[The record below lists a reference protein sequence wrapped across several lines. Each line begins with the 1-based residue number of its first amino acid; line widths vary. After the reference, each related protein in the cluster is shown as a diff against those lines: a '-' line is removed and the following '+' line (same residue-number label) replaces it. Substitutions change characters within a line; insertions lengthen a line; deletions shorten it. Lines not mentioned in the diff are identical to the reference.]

1 MKKTIFWFLL
11 FTVCAT
17 SVWWLTDIL
26 IMSKKE
32 YDQFRGAAQ
41 FRLQYAVNGGAV
53 GIAAAGDWSA
63 HPSLLNG
70 IRLAVDEIN
79 TSGGFLGRRVEL
91 SPVDDKGTL
100 EGAFEATQQIC
111 DQADT
116 LFVIG
121 HSKGALTQAV
131 VQNYEFYGVLMM
143 SPLSANLT
151 QSQKNF
157 ELIFSNSTRLDM
169 MSKRLLVLARKN
181 RWSRMG
187 MIYDASDFDTERA
200 HYFES
205 ILISAGIKMP
215 LLLGVHPDQGFL
227 EGLVKDQP
235 MDTPMD
241 SQLDGLVVAAGTLD
255 TLAIIRHYRESG
267 FRRPIILGWEPD
279 NDTRI
284 KNKNLFENVYW
295 PSQIATGSSRYHQF
309 LQSYLERFGMASD
322 LNAVSGYD
330 AVMVLADA
338 IKAAQSLEAEKVAQK
353 MKSFTLDHSLTGT
366 LGFDT
371 NGNAVK
377 EEFNFIQGDGPL

>member
-11 FTVCAT
+11 FIVCAT

-26 IMSKKE
+26 ITSKKE

-41 FRLQYAVNGGAV
+41 SRQQYAANGGEV
-53 GIAAAGDWSA
+53 GIAAPGDWSA

-79 TSGGFLGRRVEL
+79 TSGGFLGRRVKL
-91 SPVDDKGTL
+91 TPMDDKGSL

-121 HSKGALTQAV
+121 HSKGRLTQAV
-131 VQNYEFYGVLMM
+131 VQNYEFYGILMM

-157 ELIFSNSTRLDM
+157 ELIFSNSTSLDM
-169 MSKRLLVLARKN
+169 ISKRLLVLARKN

-200 HYFES
+200 NHFES

-215 LLLGVHPDQGFL
+215 LLIGVYPDQGFL
-227 EGLVKDQP
+227 EGLVKHQ
-235 MDTPMD
+235 TMD
-241 SQLDGLVVAAGTLD
+241 SPVYSSLDGLVVAAGAQD
-255 TLAIIRHYRESG
+255 TLTIVRHYRESG
-267 FRRPIILGWEPD
+267 FHRPIILGWEPD
-279 NDTRI
+279 NATLTRDR
-284 KNKNLFENVYW
+284 NLFEDVYW
-295 PSQIATGSSRYHQF
+295 PSQIATESSRYHQF
-309 LQSYLERFGMASD
+309 SRSYLEEFGKASD
-322 LNAVSGYD
+322 INAVSGYD

-338 IKAAQSLEAEKVAQK
+338 IKKAQSLEAANVAQ
-353 MKSFTLDHSLTGT
+353 MLKSFTPHSLTGT

-377 EEFNFIQGDGPL
+377 EQFNFIQAP